1 MAQMRR
7 NHRSF
12 NEGVRAGMF
21 TVPGDGRIDFSPLV
35 RFVKASGYRGWMI
48 VEAEQDLM
56 KAPPKAAVA
65 RAFAFITKL
74 FA

>member
-1 MAQMRR
+1 
-7 NHRSF
+7 
-12 NEGVRAGMF
+12 
-21 TVPGDGRIDFSPLV
+21 
-35 RFVKASGYRGWMI
+35 MI